1 MYNIFQATKKVSV
14 ANVEGPMNAIA
25 DIRMRI
31 EHGASVN
38 EVISAYE
45 AHEFPE
51 LEKVESQMAMIK
63 AVERVGQ
70 SATVHEVLQEECMGK
85 KEIDLQNVGFKA
97 LISTIKKESFKVDEV
112 ITQFQPDDFEE
123 EVVQDRLG
131 QLVTEAQQLDTAQ
144 VNPQTTQLANA
155 NEQLVT
161 QVFHG
166 PNQYRYKSLNWKQ
179 KIIIYKPYCTLHIIC
194 ILQESEV
201 VQEAR
206 KVSFKQEEIHISST
220 KSEMTSATASR
231 QETKVQEQ
239 TEQQGK

>member
-1 MYNIFQATKKVSV
+1 
-14 ANVEGPMNAIA
+14 MNAIA

-179 KIIIYKPYCTLHIIC
+179 KTLFINLIAHC
-194 ILQESEV
+194 ILFVFCRSLKLY
-201 VQEAR
+201 R
-206 KVSFKQEEIHISST
+206 
-220 KSEMTSATASR
+220 R
-231 QETKVQEQ
+231 
-239 TEQQGK
+239 QGKFLSNKKKFTLALQNLR

>member
-1 MYNIFQATKKVSV
+1 
-14 ANVEGPMNAIA
+14 MNAIA

-166 PNQYRYKSLNWKQ
+166 PNQ
-179 KIIIYKPYCTLHIIC
+179 
-194 ILQESEV
+194 
-201 VQEAR
+201 
-206 KVSFKQEEIHISST
+206 
-220 KSEMTSATASR
+220 
-231 QETKVQEQ
+231 
-239 TEQQGK
+239 